1 MAKFKFTDIT
11 KLAKQIRNKK
21 PGMKWTSAIKEAS
34 RQLKSGKKVKPGKRK
49 KVGATLLIEKKETK
63 RTKPKRVVRITRKK
77 NGTFK
82 SLAVVGATRRML
94 GNIPSA
100 PKYDDPIAAD
110 ELYLYYRNDG
120 DTYRRARR
128 PTEIYLYKKWKA
140 KNYDVNKAA
149 KIIRRAIEYAM
160 KRYQIEFGS
169 RGDKWYELLSVNDRV
184 LLALSEATEI
194 KNNLDKGYQDYVYLN
209 Q

>member
-1 MAKFKFTDIT
+1 MAKFKFTDIS
-11 KLAKQIRNKK
+11 KLAKKIRNKK

-34 RQLKSGKKVKPGKRK
+34 RQLKSGKK

-63 RTKPKRVVRITRKK
+63 KTKPKRVVRITRKK

-82 SLAVVGATRRML
+82 SVKQVSKIGSARRIL
-94 GNIPSA
+94 GNIPGA

-110 ELYLYYRNDG
+110 DIYIYYRNDG

-128 PTEIYLYKKWKA
+128 PTEVYLYKKWKA

-169 RGDKWYELLSVNDRV
+169 RGDKWHELLSVNDRV
-184 LLALSEATEI
+184 LLALSEAQEI
-194 KNNLDKGYQDYVYLN
+194 KQSLDQGTQDYVYPN
-209 Q
+209 G